1 MTGQSVSIRE
11 ADDVV
16 LPTTMPAI
24 LRLGKSAGLT
34 KVNLGVDF
42 LANDGPPGKEG
53 THVDFTL
60 AKIGDDLVV
69 PGYAEPRTD
78 VGAVRL
84 TSYVG
89 AATTPNSTHSRTEFR
104 ELKAN
109 GVDKASWSST
119 SDRHYV
125 WCRGAII
132 RLAPG
137 RPHTV
142 IAQIHD
148 AHDDVATIRVEG
160 ANVVL
165 DLRGRRSAG
174 DADDLPGAGRDPRM
188 DDRDDPIRGLDDHP
202 LLLGRHGHPEGH
214 AEVRRRLRQLLQVR
228 QLPPVDDRARPPGR
242 AVRARPVRLGGVA
255 HRLPGSGT
263 AECDVVRRL
272 RRRLRLRR
280 RVERRIERCG
290 GRRDADVL
298 RGFRVG

>member
-11 ADDVV
+11 VDDVV

-42 LANDGPPGKEG
+42 LENDGPPGKEG

-60 AKIGDDLVV
+60 AKISDDLVV
-69 PGYAEPRTD
+69 RGYAEPRTD

-119 SDRHYV
+119 SGRHYV

-137 RPHTV
+137 RPQHGDR
-142 IAQIHD
+142 ADPRCGRRRGHD
-148 AHDDVATIRVEG
+148 PGRGGEG
-160 ANVVL
+160 RL
-165 DLRGRRSAG
+165 DLRGRRV
-174 DADDLPGAGRDPRM
+174 GR
-188 DDRDDPIRGLDDHP
+188 
-202 LLLGRHGHPEGH
+202 GR
-214 AEVRRRLRQLLQVR
+214 
-228 QLPPVDDRARPPGR
+228 
-242 AVRARPVRLGGVA
+242 
-255 HRLPGSGT
+255 
-263 AECDVVRRL
+263 
-272 RRRLRLRR
+272 
-280 RVERRIERCG
+280 
-290 GRRDADVL
+290 
-298 RGFRVG
+298 